1 MKKLPVLYLALL
13 TLALSACH
21 RPSYKEGLV
30 RLDNALSNAQ
40 HYARERE
47 ARIRTAESELQL
59 QTSDAA
65 RYDVYGKI
73 FSLTYDYQ
81 FDKAINALEN
91 QEKYAPSAD
100 QALEARLRIAMLYC
114 SSGYFV
120 ECSDLIS
127 SIDTTS
133 FTSDSQLYLYYQLR
147 HRFYKDFR
155 EYLHPGVGGELDEKA
170 GWYRGQLIE
179 YLPDDSFLRGKMLLS
194 DLIEQHNFD
203 GAREVGCQLLGNLTP
218 GSHDYAIICF
228 YLGELYMIMGDR
240 EKALEYYIDSAIC
253 DVELATMDNAS
264 LQCVALAL
272 LDSDVNRS
280 FRYTQTALDDAFFY
294 NSKLRPMQI
303 ARNLPEIERHYE
315 SITGRDI
322 RVRTILLAVMS
333 ILVGVSLVLL
343 LRLWKYQNRLHK
355 LVDQLSEANAAKE
368 EFLALFLSK
377 SSSYLDQLRHHLGR
391 SQMEVELKEF
401 YAAFDQAFVKLY
413 PTFVDEFNELL
424 IPEARIVLKKGE
436 SLNTQ
441 LRIFALIRL
450 GIDQP
455 AQIAH
460 FLRYSPTT
468 VYNYRSQAKAAALC
482 DKEDFE
488 ESVKRIAGRG

>member
-1 MKKLPVLYLALL
+1 MKRLPILSLVLLV
-13 TLALSACH
+13 LSSCN
-21 RPSYKEGLV
+21 RPAYKDGLV

-59 QTSDAA
+59 AASDES
-65 RYDVYGKI
+65 RYEVYGKV

-91 QEKYAPSAD
+91 QEKYAPSED
-100 QALEARLRIAMLYC
+100 LALEARLRKAMLYC

-120 ECSDLIS
+120 ECSELVS

-203 GAREVGCQLLGNLTP
+203 GAREVGDQLLGKLSP
-218 GSHDYAIICF
+218 CSHDYAIICF
-228 YLGELYMIMGDR
+228 YLGELYMIMGNRD
-240 EKALEYYIDSAIC
+240 KALEYYIESAVC

-264 LQCVALAL
+264 LQCIALAL

-294 NSKLRPMQI
+294 NSRLRPMQI

-315 SITGRDI
+315 AITGRDI
-322 RVRTILLAVMS
+322 RVRTILLFVMS
-333 ILVGVSLVLL
+333 VLVAVSLVLL
-343 LRLWKYQNRLHK
+343 LRLWKYQSRLHK
-355 LVDQLSEANAAKE
+355 AVEQLSEANAAKE

-377 SSSYLDQLRHHLGR
+377 SSSYLDKLRHHLGR

-401 YAAFDQAFVKLY
+401 YAAFDEAFVKLY

-424 IPEARIVLKKGE
+424 VPEARIVLKKGE

-468 VYNYRSQAKAAALC
+468 IYNYRTQTRAAALC
-482 DKEDFE
+482 GKEDFE
-488 ESVKRIAGRG
+488 ENVKRIAGRG

>member
-1 MKKLPVLYLALL
+1 MKRLPILSLVLLV
-13 TLALSACH
+13 LSSCN
-21 RPSYKEGLV
+21 RPAYKDGLV
-30 RLDNALSNAQ
+30 RLDNVLSNAQ

-59 QTSDAA
+59 ASSDES
-65 RYDVYGKI
+65 RYEVYGKV

-91 QEKYAPSAD
+91 QEKYAPSED
-100 QALEARLRIAMLYC
+100 LALEARLRKAMLYC

-120 ECSDLIS
+120 ECSELVS

-203 GAREVGCQLLGNLTP
+203 GAREVGDQLLGKLSP
-218 GSHDYAIICF
+218 SSHDYAIICF

-240 EKALEYYIDSAIC
+240 DKALEYYIESAVC

-264 LQCVALAL
+264 LQCIALAL

-294 NSKLRPMQI
+294 NSRLRPMQI

-315 SITGRDI
+315 AITGRDI
-322 RVRTILLAVMS
+322 RVRTILLFVMS
-333 ILVGVSLVLL
+333 VLVAVSLVLL
-343 LRLWKYQNRLHK
+343 LRLWKYQSRLHK
-355 LVDQLSEANAAKE
+355 AVEQLSEANAAKE

-377 SSSYLDQLRHHLGR
+377 SSSYLDKLRHHLGR

-401 YAAFDQAFVKLY
+401 YAAFDEAFVKLY

-424 IPEARIVLKKGE
+424 VPEARIVLKKGE

-468 VYNYRSQAKAAALC
+468 IYNYRTQTRAAALC
-482 DKEDFE
+482 GKEDFE
-488 ESVKRIAGRG
+488 ENVKRIAGRG

>member
-1 MKKLPVLYLALL
+1 MKRLPILSLVLLV
-13 TLALSACH
+13 LSSCN
-21 RPSYKEGLV
+21 RPAYKDGLV

-59 QTSDAA
+59 AASDES
-65 RYDVYGKI
+65 RYEAYGKV

-91 QEKYAPSAD
+91 QEKYAPSED
-100 QALEARLRIAMLYC
+100 LALEARLRKAMLYC

-120 ECSDLIS
+120 ECSELVS

-203 GAREVGCQLLGNLTP
+203 GAREVGDQLLGKLSS

-228 YLGELYMIMGDR
+228 YLGELYMIMGNRD
-240 EKALEYYIDSAIC
+240 KALEYYIESAVC

-264 LQCVALAL
+264 LQCIALAL

-294 NSKLRPMQI
+294 NSRLRPMQI

-315 SITGRDI
+315 AITGRDI
-322 RVRTILLAVMS
+322 RVRTILLFVMS
-333 ILVGVSLVLL
+333 VLVAVSLVLL
-343 LRLWKYQNRLHK
+343 LRLWKYQSRLHK
-355 LVDQLSEANAAKE
+355 AVEQLSEANAAKE

-377 SSSYLDQLRHHLGR
+377 SSSYLDKLRHHLGR

-401 YAAFDQAFVKLY
+401 YAAFDEAFVKLY

-424 IPEARIVLKKGE
+424 VPEARIVLKKGE

-468 VYNYRSQAKAAALC
+468 IYNYRTQTRAAALC
-482 DKEDFE
+482 GKEDFE
-488 ESVKRIAGRG
+488 ENVKRIAGRG

>member
-1 MKKLPVLYLALL
+1 MKKLPILPLVLSV
-13 TLALSACH
+13 LSSCN
-21 RPSYKEGLV
+21 RPAYKDGLV
-30 RLDNALSNAQ
+30 RLDNVLSNAQ

-47 ARIRTAESELQL
+47 AKIRTAESELQL
-59 QTSDAA
+59 ASSDEA
-65 RYDVYGKI
+65 RYEVYGKV

-81 FDKAINALEN
+81 FDKAITALAN
-91 QEKYAPSAD
+91 QEKYAPSEEL
-100 QALEARLRIAMLYC
+100 ALETRLRTALLCC

-120 ECSDLIS
+120 ECSELIS

-203 GAREVGCQLLGNLTP
+203 GAREVGDRLLGTLSPDT
-218 GSHDYAIICF
+218 HDYAIICF
-228 YLGELYMIMGDR
+228 YMGELYMIMGDR
-240 EKALEYYIDSAIC
+240 DKALEYYIESAIC

-264 LQCVALAL
+264 LQCIALAL

-280 FRYTQTALDDAFFY
+280 FRYTRTALDDAFFY
-294 NSKLRPMQI
+294 NSRLRPMQI

-315 SITGRDI
+315 AITGRDI
-322 RVRTILLAVMS
+322 RVRTILLLVMS
-333 ILVGVSLVLL
+333 VLVVVSLVLL
-343 LRLWKYQNRLHK
+343 LRLWKYQSRLHK
-355 LVDQLSEANAAKE
+355 AVDQLSEANAAKE

-377 SSSYLDQLRHHLGR
+377 SSSYLDKLRHHLGR

-401 YAAFDQAFVKLY
+401 YAAFDEAFVKLY
-413 PTFVDEFNELL
+413 PAFVDEFNELL
-424 IPEARIVLKKGE
+424 VPEARIILKKGE

-468 VYNYRSQAKAAALC
+468 IYNYRTQTKAAALC
-482 DKEDFE
+482 GKDDFE